1 MAKQQ
6 SASVLRPWTLRSHSE
21 ITRYIPSTAT
31 SEFADDVTAR
41 SFGQK
46 QQLTRAEAM
55 QSRYFWCKI
64 AAHAAPQFEGISCAN
79 RSCMQKD
86 SVRWHFRMWKLL
98 LGCVSVYSSSGTA
111 ICIGLQVGHKC
122 SEPDNGTALLNA
134 ICQPPGHAFKQIVQ
148 VC

>member
-1 MAKQQ
+1 
-6 SASVLRPWTLRSHSE
+6 
-21 ITRYIPSTAT
+21 
-31 SEFADDVTAR
+31 
-41 SFGQK
+41 
-46 QQLTRAEAM
+46 M
-55 QSRYFWCKI
+55 QSRYLCSKI

-122 SEPDNGTALLNA
+122 SEPDNGTALVNA
-134 ICQPPGHAFKQIVQ
+134 ICQPPGHALKQIVQ

>member
-1 MAKQQ
+1 MRRLNLKAFHVPIVAACRK
-6 SASVLRPWTLRSHSE
+6 
-21 ITRYIPSTAT
+21 TA
-31 SEFADDVTAR
+31 
-41 SFGQK
+41 FG
-46 QQLTRAEAM
+46 
-55 QSRYFWCKI
+55 
-64 AAHAAPQFEGISCAN
+64 GIL
-79 RSCMQKD
+79 
-86 SVRWHFRMWKLL
+86 LL